1 MNEVQSGVLQR
12 TTRVSPV
19 LIYSFFF
26 VSGFAALLY
35 QIVWLKY
42 LNLLFGSTTYAT
54 AAVVAAFMCGLSIG
68 SRAPSKF
75 PRVFQFSLKTYGLV
89 EIGIGVFAITFPYLY
104 AGFHIP
110 FAWI

>member
-1 MNEVQSGVLQR
+1 MNEIRDGAPSVNSLPG
-12 TTRVSPV
+12 TTRVSPA

-26 VSGFAALLY
+26 ASGFAALLY

-68 SRAPSKF
+68 SRFPSKF
-75 PRVFQFSLKTYGLV
+75 PRVFQSSLYSFGLI
-89 EIGIGVFAITFPYLY
+89 EIGIGLFAVTFT
-104 AGFHIP
+104 
-110 FAWI
+110 